1 MRTWEL
7 SHFDRDFHTPCEP
20 APVAMVWIVR
30 MAPTRA
36 SRGATG
42 CLWENPR
49 PAVGLVQEFCAYCA
63 KEFASAVARYSRR
76 TDQRSAAHAPR
87 TLLPWRPSTPGSIP
101 AAVPHVLH
109 HQQEDAP
116 RGIPDLRDPGA
127 TSTPML
133 RNHLTLGSGR
143 VTSISSG
150 VPHRGGRSSS
160 RRTLTGVPGRYQL
173 HQRGSLP
180 QSPAIASGSPS
191 EQCPM
196 NGWSVFC

>member
-36 SRGATG
+36 SGGATR
-42 CLWENPR
+42 CLCENPR
-49 PAVGLVQEFCAYCA
+49 PAVGLVLEFCAYCA

-76 TDQRSAAHAPR
+76 TAQRSAAHAPR
-87 TLLPWRPSTPGSIP
+87 TLLPWLPSTPGRIP

-109 HQQEDAP
+109 
-116 RGIPDLRDPGA
+116 
-127 TSTPML
+127 
-133 RNHLTLGSGR
+133 HLTLGSGR
-143 VTSISSG
+143 VTSISSE

-160 RRTLTGVPGRYQL
+160 RRTLTGVPGRYQS